1 MALPLEGIRVL
12 DIASMLAGP
21 YGATM
26 LGDMGADVIKIEPP
40 YGDESR
46 AIGPRIEN
54 DTGTFVGINRNK
66 RGVVLDLTKPEGR
79 DLYFRLVRTAD
90 IVIDNLRPQAK
101 AKLGLSYEE
110 TARHN
115 PRIICISVS
124 AFGQSGPYGGRPGI
138 DPLAQALTGFMSVTG
153 ERGGR
158 PIKAGPAIAD
168 ATCANLVAY
177 AAMVGLWTRE
187 KQGIGQQIEV
197 CLMDGLIHV
206 QPVQVGQFFFNRY
219 VQPRV
224 GNGSPFYGPYETF
237 RCRDGREIMIAAFND
252 KFFHNICRAIDR
264 KDLTTDPRFTTVD
277 DRVAREEEL
286 RAEIQAEFAAHDAE
300 ELMSRLVAADV
311 IAAPVNGYAEAF
323 ADPQVVHN
331 QMAVEV
337 EHARVGKTR
346 VGGIPV
352 KLRKTPGSVRRAPPT
367 LGQHSTEV
375 LRELGLSET
384 EIGRLRQAGV
394 TRGGGA

>member
-1 MALPLEGIRVL
+1 MALPLAGIRVL

-46 AIGPRIEN
+46 ALGPRIEN
-54 DTGTFVGINRNK
+54 DSGMFVGINRNK

-90 IVIDNLRPQAK
+90 VVIDNLRPQAK
-101 AKLGLSYEE
+101 AKLGISYEE
-110 TARHN
+110 TAAHN

-124 AFGQSGPYGGRPGI
+124 AFGQSGPYAGRPGI
-138 DPLAQALTGFMSVTG
+138 DPLAQALSGFMSVTG
-153 ERGGR
+153 ERGGQ
-158 PIKAGPAIAD
+158 PLKAGPAIAD

-187 KQGIGQQIEV
+187 KQGIGQPIEV
-197 CLMDGLIHV
+197 CLVDGLIHV
-206 QPVQVGQFFFNRY
+206 QPAQVGQFFFTGY

-224 GNGSPFYGPYETF
+224 GNGSPFYGPYGTF
-237 RCRDGREIMIAAFND
+237 RCRDGRLIIIAAFND
-252 KFFHNICRAIDR
+252 KFFHNICRAVDR
-264 KDLTTDPRFTTVD
+264 EELMTDPRFKSVD
-277 DRVAREEEL
+277 DRVAREAEL
-286 RAEIQAEFAAHDAE
+286 HAEIQTEFAKRDLPE
-300 ELMSRLVAADV
+300 MMRRLAAADV
-311 IAAPVNGYAEAF
+311 IAAPVNGYAETF
-323 ADPQVVHN
+323 ADPQVLHN

-352 KLRKTPGSVRRAPPT
+352 KLGKTPGSVRRAPPT
-367 LGQHSTEV
+367 LGQHSSEV
-375 LRELGLSET
+375 LRELGLSDA
-384 EIGRLRQAGV
+384 EIERLRQARV
-394 TRGGGA
+394 TRG